1 MTCQRSLIMEK
12 LLEGITVVELSTAA
26 AGPMAGKLLA
36 EYGADVIFVEA
47 PSGIMNRYTI
57 QFGFMFT
64 GKRTIALDLKT
75 DEGKEVLYRILKR
88 ADVFISNFRKKALKK
103 LGFWYDDIKERYPS
117 LIYAFISGY
126 GEKGAMKDDPG
137 YDNTA
142 FWGHAGLLH
151 DMTER
156 STMDMSIP
164 PQLSGVGDFICG
176 TTLAMG
182 IGMALNYRDRTGKGV
197 KVSASLLSLGLYVNA
212 SQMIQLQYGAS
223 YPKSR
228 LEPDRAL
235 SNTYPA
241 KDGWFYL
248 ITLNFEKDFPKLLEI
263 IGRQD
268 LIGDPRW
275 QCMEDTEGAGAKEL
289 RSIFDQGFRQFP
301 IKELREMFRE
311 KDLAFGEL
319 LGCRDEIDDP
329 QAIENGYLTTIR
341 NADGRVITV
350 PVSPV
355 RYNDDA
361 HHILSPA
368 PELGRD
374 TGKILEEYGYTPAMI
389 KKLIQEKTAVAG
401 KREEDSE

>member
-1 MTCQRSLIMEK
+1 MEK

-64 GKRTIALDLKT
+64 GKRTISVDLKT
-75 DEGKEVLYRILKR
+75 EEGREVLYRILEK
-88 ADVFISNFRKKALKK
+88 ADVFLSNFRKRALKK
-103 LGFWYDDIKERYPS
+103 LGVWYDDIKDRYPA
-117 LIYAFISGY
+117 LIYGFISGY
-126 GEKGAMKDDPG
+126 GEKGAMRDDPG

-142 FWGHAGLLH
+142 FWGHAGIFH
-151 DMTER
+151 DMIEK
-156 STMDMSIP
+156 STMEMSIP

-182 IGMALNYRDRTGKGV
+182 IGMALNYRDRTGKGL
-197 KVSASLLSLGLYVNA
+197 KVSTSLLSLGLYANA

-248 ITLNFEKDFPKLLEI
+248 ITLNFEKDFPKLLKI
-263 IGRQD
+263 IGRED
-268 LIGDPRW
+268 LTGDPRW
-275 QCMEDTEGAGAKEL
+275 QCMKDTEGDGAKEL
-289 RSIFDQGFRQFP
+289 RGIFDRGFRQFT
-301 IKELREMFRE
+301 IKQLRTMFRE
-311 KDLAFGEL
+311 NGLAFGEL
-319 LGCRDEIDDP
+319 FGCRDELDDP

-341 NADGRVITV
+341 NADGRTITV
-350 PVSPV
+350 PVSPI
-355 RYNDDA
+355 RYNDEY

-368 PELGRD
+368 PSLGRD
-374 TGKILEEYGYTPAMI
+374 TREILEEFEYSQDMI
-389 KKLIQEKTAVAG
+389 TKLIQEKTVHAG
-401 KREEDSE
+401 KGDK